1 MEEKYNAIAYPEGVE
16 RAEEFLIF
24 LPDDKAV
31 RDGFMLTLLQF
42 LIQW

>member
-16 RAEEFLIF
+16 RATEFLDF
-24 LPDDKAV
+24 LPEDPEIRNA
-31 RDGFMLTLLQF
+31 FMNDLLQF

>member
-16 RAEEFLIF
+16 RAEEFLCF
-24 LPDDKAV
+24 LPEDKNI
-31 RDGFMLTLLQF
+31 RDGFMDTLLQF